1 MKTTKLKKL
10 SRVLTILFLSLSFI
24 SFSQQNNDKK
34 IEKLKKKYDYVSNI
48 SDQQTFL
55 TGKSIKGPSDG
66 GGGFTM
72 GLNNIK
78 IVNLEGKVIME
89 PELANYRILLPFG
102 RNDVKYSNL
111 FCLWGG
117 NNKVGIINT
126 NGKIILEP
134 TYDHINGF
142 NAKGQ
147 AIAFNGDVLQVID
160 SEGRQILKENYKYKV
175 NYDSFFSIPTPG
187 KINYFNVINNNLVCS
202 KDGVNYGVIN
212 VLTNKTVIP
221 FEYSAIDPELF
232 IKDTDTIG
240 YPVFK
245 NKLVTIRDIKTN
257 KELSPFVFEE
267 ITDVIKINNGSYLEG
282 KNDNVVD
289 NTRESLF
296 NYFDLKNQKLV
307 FPKGLKMS
315 KAIPIN
321 NTFWIVNYYGDFLV
335 YNVVKNEAIKTND
348 EIISISKLTD
358 KAVLYENKS
367 HASWVYDLEKN
378 KKIMEFP
385 KKPSVYSFSLKKDGR
400 IKDFFTLTSSKEG
413 NWMDFSTLYDNELN
427 VIFSDLNY
435 AASYVEEDKY
445 IISEDINGKRVMTA
459 YDFDGKI
466 IGEKY
471 KFTK

>member
-72 GLNNIK
+72 GLNTIK

-111 FCLWGG
+111 FCLCGA

-245 NKLVTIRDIKTN
+245 NKLVTIR
-257 KELSPFVFEE
+257 
-267 ITDVIKINNGSYLEG
+267 
-282 KNDNVVD
+282 
-289 NTRESLF
+289 
-296 NYFDLKNQKLV
+296 
-307 FPKGLKMS
+307 
-315 KAIPIN
+315 
-321 NTFWIVNYYGDFLV
+321 
-335 YNVVKNEAIKTND
+335 
-348 EIISISKLTD
+348 
-358 KAVLYENKS
+358 
-367 HASWVYDLEKN
+367 
-378 KKIMEFP
+378 
-385 KKPSVYSFSLKKDGR
+385 
-400 IKDFFTLTSSKEG
+400 
-413 NWMDFSTLYDNELN
+413 
-427 VIFSDLNY
+427 
-435 AASYVEEDKY
+435 
-445 IISEDINGKRVMTA
+445 
-459 YDFDGKI
+459 
-466 IGEKY
+466 
-471 KFTK
+471 